1 MEKNKKIGRPA
12 GKIKTSKIEVTIE
25 PELKD
30 KFMKEIHIQNK
41 QVSVVLREWIIQYL
55 ESTKNKEE

>member
-1 MEKNKKIGRPA
+1 MDKKKKIGRPA